1 MSRGLT
7 IGYIDGIAIKLDSS
21 LLILAVLLTAG
32 AAFGLLPATAPGYST
47 VVYILAG
54 VLIAVLFIGS
64 ILWHELAHVLIA
76 RQYRLPVVQVVL
88 YLFGGIAQI
97 GRDPERPSHEFFIA
111 IAGPISSAILGA
123 FSALIGRGGG
133 LGGAAAAY
141 LGSVNLTLALFNLL
155 PGFPLDGGRVLR
167 AALWQV
173 QGSYTRATRQASHV
187 GQLIAM
193 LLGLFGL
200 LSFFSGI
207 LGGINGIW
215 LIMVALFL
223 FQAASQTFRTVR
235 AVPMPLESTVQRVM
249 RQNAPPVAQE
259 LPVAIFAW
267 RFYDHA
273 PDQAF
278 PVVDSDFLLVG
289 MLSAVE
295 LAAVPRLEWGTY
307 KVRDL
312 MRPRA
317 DLPVIAPDDD
327 LKKAM
332 TALDSA
338 RLDYAPVLLNG
349 QVVGMLNRRDI
360 TYRT

>member
-187 GQLIAM
+187 GQLIA
-193 LLGLFGL
+193 
-200 LSFFSGI
+200 I
-207 LGGINGIW
+207 LHAGRNC
-215 LIMVALFL
+215 AFL
-223 FQAASQTFRTVR
+223 
-235 AVPMPLESTVQRVM
+235 
-249 RQNAPPVAQE
+249 N
-259 LPVAIFAW
+259 I
-267 RFYDHA
+267 
-273 PDQAF
+273 
-278 PVVDSDFLLVG
+278 
-289 MLSAVE
+289 
-295 LAAVPRLEWGTY
+295 
-307 KVRDL
+307 
-312 MRPRA
+312 
-317 DLPVIAPDDD
+317 
-327 LKKAM
+327 
-332 TALDSA
+332 
-338 RLDYAPVLLNG
+338 
-349 QVVGMLNRRDI
+349 
-360 TYRT
+360 